1 MPRAP
6 SKAPTEVT
14 VLGARCTPWSDV
26 YHELLRAPW
35 WLYLAGLAALFLP
48 INLVFAFGHR
58 AVGGVGG

>member
-1 MPRAP
+1 
-6 SKAPTEVT
+6 VT